1 MEEQPIVDVTPSVE
15 SNMSPGAMLEAARE
29 VKKLSQGDVA
39 KALRLSLQ
47 WVKDIENDD
56 FAHGAAIIYV
66 RGYLRSYARLLG
78 LSPDSVM
85 NAFDAMDLEE
95 EFKKAKSSEEKIVLQ
110 PTVPVFS
117 KQTRFMSR
125 RAVRWISSAIILVL
139 VILVGMW
146 WQGQR
151 KHGLDQTSQVAQPQ
165 ITIQPVQPLPD
176 IAKPQVEVKKTNSV
190 NRPQLDQQ
198 KNKKS

>member
-1 MEEQPIVDVTPSVE
+1 MEEQPIMDVTPSVK

-29 VKKLSQGDVA
+29 DKKLSQADVA

-56 FAHGAAIIYV
+56 FTHGAAIIYV

-125 RAVRWISSAIILVL
+125 RAVRWISAAIILVL

-151 KHGLDQTSQVAQPQ
+151 KHGLDQTNQVAQPQ

>member
-29 VKKLSQGDVA
+29 VKKLSQADVA

-56 FAHGAAIIYV
+56 FTHGAAIIYV

-125 RAVRWISSAIILVL
+125 RAVRWISGAIILVL